1 MTIGPKVSH
10 FDEDL
15 RLEVEISTWDTKVKE
30 MINFMN
36 FHTKLMVVIV
46 YFHIS
51 LEETSNS
58 MMNLDI
64 FYLGKTVNK
73 D

>member
-1 MTIGPKVSH
+1 
-10 FDEDL
+10 
-15 RLEVEISTWDTKVKE
+15 